1 VSNFS
6 LLDNSHDGQDLGS
19 GGGFGL
25 VLPRKARQQNQAEPS
40 PRVAPEVIQPLVE
53 RARAKT
59 GADGAA
65 IAVSFGGADLRCAAS
80 SGAAPPLGTRLDPDT
95 GLTGLCFRRGQT
107 LLCRDT
113 DADAKVDAAA
123 CRALGIRS
131 VLALPLI
138 EGRSVVGVLELLA
151 SEPDA
156 FKECP
161 VSELVCGINA
171 AIVQDVVDPIP
182 SDVAQPDETKDCAD
196 AKAHLFRW
204 AWWMASAALLL
215 AAAVYG
221 FREHRVG
228 RVSYVSAV
236 RTKMRVT
243 PFTGTTVLPPHPRH
257 TAQSA
262 SVTDLRSAASRGDAV
277 AAYVLGNAYEQGK
290 GVPQNYGQA
299 MDWFMRA
306 AAKGNALAQW
316 RLGLGYLNA
325 FGREED
331 DSRAAEWFKRAANQG
346 NVPAQFALSRLY
358 LTGKGVPLDYVRAYT
373 WATIAAQGSSRDE
386 QLLTSIRMHMTR
398 QQINEAHHRV
408 SLWNAWIRSTAMH
421 PLHTRDMG

>member
-1 VSNFS
+1 MIVRTW
-6 LLDNSHDGQDLGS
+6 HPGEGS
-19 GGGFGL
+19 EL
-25 VLPRKARQQNQAEPS
+25 VLPRKARQQTQTAS
-40 PRVAPEVIQPLVE
+40 SHGAAPETIQPLVE
-53 RARAKT
+53 RARVNT

-65 IAVSFGGADLRCAAS
+65 LAVSFGGDDLRCAAS
-80 SGAAPPLGTRLDPDT
+80 SGAAPPVGTRLDPDT
-95 GLTGLCFRRGQT
+95 GLTGLCFRRGQA

-113 DADAKVDAAA
+113 DADARVDAAA
-123 CRALGIRS
+123 CRALGIRC

-161 VSELVCGINA
+161 VSELVRGINA
-171 AIVQDVVDPIP
+171 AMVKDVVEPI
-182 SDVAQPDETKDCAD
+182 SSNVAQPNETQNCGAP
-196 AKAHLFRW
+196 KAHLSRW
-204 AWWMASAALLL
+204 ARRMASAALLL

-221 FREHRVG
+221 FREHRLG
-228 RVSYVSAV
+228 KTSYGSSV
-236 RTKMRVT
+236 RTKIHVT

-257 TAQSA
+257 TAQST
-262 SVTDLRSAASRGDAV
+262 SVTDLRSAASRGDAE
-277 AAYVLGNAYEQGK
+277 AAYILGTAYEQGK

-299 MDWFMRA
+299 MDWFLRA
-306 AAKGNALAQW
+306 AANGNALAEW

-331 DSRAAEWFKRAANQG
+331 DRRAAEWFKRAANQV

-358 LTGKGVPLDYVRAYT
+358 LTGRGVPLDYVRAYT

-408 SLWNAWIRSTAMH
+408 SLWNAWIRSTALH